1 MRFVATAALTLAVF
15 CVATGPTKA
24 RLDEALNSS
33 PDSPILGPS
42 ARSLLVPAMS
52 GGQDTALWRPSKRVL
67 LSPLRPLPPGRRIR
81 ELHFSPDGRLLL
93 AQDDAGLT
101 VLTVQRFSV
110 LFRVPAVNIT
120 FSGFTPDSRQVLFL
134 TFREWVP
141 AAPVVFAGPTAH
153 LERWSVA
160 DRARVE
166 SIEIPWT
173 ACGSWGLSPD
183 GRVLACLD
191 SDGNLSFVDV
201 ATSATIFRKKNFN
214 DYVDLIDNSGRSYRI
229 GDLGWAAIDFSPD
242 GHLVV
247 ASPLGALGSAAAW
260 DLQQKRPLSLP
271 FRLKIRI
278 EAGRAFALI
287 ASDRLLIS
295 HPYLTHR
302 TVTATLVAFPS
313 GKVLSKPKL
322 PPGPIYRAA
331 DPDFVIVRPFAG
343 STREDLYNPKRSAAV
358 EIGTGQVIVCDS
370 PALDVFGHY
379 YAAERT
385 NGELGLYERGKG
397 LQATVAIAEKR

>member
-1 MRFVATAALTLAVF
+1 MGHSLRLARGVTFWLMALRAMHRIAAGVF
-15 CVATGPTKA
+15 
-24 RLDEALNSS
+24 AL
-33 PDSPILGPS
+33 G
-42 ARSLLVPAMS
+42 
-52 GGQDTALWRPSKRVL
+52 L
-67 LSPLRPLPPGRRIR
+67 LSVPGAAEGPPARDSQLKRERSSPGRRIR

-101 VLTVQRFSV
+101 VLTVQPFSV
-110 LFRVPAVNIT
+110 LFRVPALNIT

-141 AAPVVFAGPTAH
+141 AAPVFFAGPTAH

-166 SIEIPWT
+166 SVEIPWT

-183 GRVLACLD
+183 GSFLACLD
-191 SDGNLSFVDV
+191 TNGTLSFIDV

-214 DYVDLIDNSGRSYRI
+214 DYIDYI
-229 GDLGWAAIDFSPD
+229 DVLGHSNRVGYLGSARIDFSPD
-242 GHLVV
+242 GSLVL
-247 ASPLGALGSAAAW
+247 ALPLGARGSALAW
-260 DLQQKRPLSLP
+260 NLRERKTLSLALSLKMM
-271 FRLKIRI
+271 RLPSGK
-278 EAGRAFALI
+278 EFAMI
-287 ASDRLLIS
+287 ALDRLLIS
-295 HPYLTHR
+295 DTILNRR
-302 TVTATLVAFPS
+302 TITATLVAFPA
-313 GKVLSKPKL
+313 GKVLAKPKL

-331 DPDFVIVRPFAG
+331 DPNFVIVRPFAG

-397 LQATVAIAEKR
+397 LQATVAIAEKPPAH